1 MSSDILNILTKTGLD
16 IQLTVMVL
24 CCRKYEKS
32 KEMTSQLKSNEESL
46 LAERKQ
52 MMDNLRLQEQRYDK
66 MKNHAMQQLEM

>member
-1 MSSDILNILTKTGLD
+1 
-16 IQLTVMVL
+16 
-24 CCRKYEKS
+24 
-32 KEMTSQLKSNEESL
+32 MTSQLKSNEESL